1 VSVAGAVQKTSLERD
16 LAARIDGEVRVDL
29 GSRSTCEEPNSRVV
43 GQRVPDQLAHAFQVV

>member
-1 VSVAGAVQKTSLERD
+1 VQKTSLERD

>member
-1 VSVAGAVQKTSLERD
+1 VQKTSLERD

-43 GQRVPDQLAHAFQVV
+43 GQRVTNSRMPSRSCSAAR